1 MDRRRFI
8 QSVAIATAGM
18 NTLESFAGQKAAG
31 SKTAQPT
38 VSPSSLIPA
47 KDIDVESHTKL
58 CTFKQGSQTW
68 TVYEDLRTRDGAIS
82 FVSSAGNGR
91 VLTRN
96 AEATF
101 ADADPPYLGLSIK
114 DIGMSGPDLLADRL
128 LQHGDPL
135 LREQDQYR
143 AGVGDSG
150 NRHILVAE
158 LGAA

>member
-18 NTLESFAGQKAAG
+18 NSLQSFAGQKAAE
-31 SKTAQPT
+31 SKTAASR
-38 VSPSSLIPA
+38 VSSSSLIPSRN
-47 KDIDVESHTKL
+47 IDVEGHTLL
-58 CTFKQGSQTW
+58 CTFKQGAQTW

-101 ADADPPYLGLSIK
+101 ADADPPYLGLNIK
-114 DIGMSGPDLLADRL
+114 DKIG
-128 LQHGDPL
+128 
-135 LREQDQYR
+135 
-143 AGVGDSG
+143 
-150 NRHILVAE
+150 
-158 LGAA
+158 